1 MRARSLRLRSQRAFL
16 ARYLSAP
23 VGTMLLGAIVGWAW
37 GAGWTAVAAVA
48 AATVDAG
55 DILAV
60 RHA

>member
-1 MRARSLRLRSQRAFL
+1 MRAVPALAVP

-23 VGTMLLGAIVGWAW
+23 VVTMLLGCHMADGRG
-37 GAGWTAVAAVA
+37 GAGWTAVA

>member
-37 GAGWTAVAAVA
+37 GAGWTAVAA
-48 AATVDAG
+48 ATVDAG